1 MEIFFG
7 TATTPSSALS
17 SPAIMR
23 KSVVFPAPFG
33 PTRPARS
40 PALSWNEA
48 STKMTCRPYCLLTSE
63 KEIMEQG
70 PTGAGAAMFRLSR
83 RDAALPQRDREF
95 AGAPLDDAARGRAPS
110 ASLDEHRRFAA
121 GAGDEAALRA
131 AGIER
136 GDVGAVRRRDGDRI
150 AVDGERA
157 QLVGRAA
164 VDENPT
170 GGDAVVGAGE
180 VAEDVGLA
188 GEDEAAELAFDRAR
202 DDVERIAEHR
212 ERRVDG
218 AIVVR
223 VGGEHHPA
231 GGDAAAQAGEHE
243 ELHQVLAG
251 KFAAVGEIENR
262 TRRMCGHGRVDA
274 ALPRFLGECVADGLA
289 DLRDALRDRFVAH
302 DLQHRARG
310 GEREGFALEGHAD
323 AGARMV
329 AHDLAPADERG
340 ERHAV
345 AEGLAEAGEVG
356 DDAEG
361 LLCAAGSE
369 TQRGDDLVE
378 DQQAAGVTRQFAH
391 TLEVA
396 GRRELALHRLHHD
409 RGDAVIELRAQT
421 LDVVV
426 DEWANQLAQRVR
438 NPFVDRI
445 RRGKPV
451 VKAGPAA
458 VQHDVAAGDDPR
470 QPHRGGEA
478 VGAVLAEDDHL
489 RARDHVDEELRDF
502 DFERTDR
509 RQQRAGV
516 EELRANGGVDARLA
530 VAEEIAAAAEPVDVA
545 AAVRVDDLAAAD
557 RLRELRQQR
566 VAEEERADVDR
577 GRTPS
582 EEPACAGSQSD
593 GVAESQRDE
602 YGAWRRFIQRVFR
615 GSSRRA
621 RRPSSPSTPRCATRP
636 SRTRSRRSGGGRRD
650 ARPRGPRSWPRARR
664 RGGRRGGGRR
674 TPAAGGGTRRPRR
687 GRRGGPR
694 RRRR

>member
-136 GDVGAVRRRDGDRI
+136 GDVGGGRRRDGDRI

-170 GGDAVVGAGE
+170 GGDAVVGAVE

-274 ALPRFLGECVADGLA
+274 ALPRFLGERVADGLA
-289 DLRDALRDRFVAH
+289 DS
-302 DLQHRARG
+302 
-310 GEREGFALEGHAD
+310 
-323 AGARMV
+323 GARMV

-445 RRGKPV
+445 RRGEPV
-451 VKAGPAA
+451 VKAVPAA

-557 RLRELRQQR
+557 RLRELAEHR

-636 SRTRSRRSGGGRRD
+636 SRTRSRRSG
-650 ARPRGPRSWPRARR
+650 
-664 RGGRRGGGRR
+664 
-674 TPAAGGGTRRPRR
+674 
-687 GRRGGPR
+687 
-694 RRRR
+694 